1 MSRKYAAVPHFYF
14 EKKLII
20 IAKIVNLNT
29 NVMVTVRTKVEFNEA
44 LKQKPSVIHV
54 EGELAETIRKRTKI
68 KKIGK
73 GAGLALLIGGVV
85 LLPFTGG
92 ASVAS
97 IGAGAMALTVG
108 TVSVSVAELAILVG
122 GVIAVLGV
130 LKGAK
135 VKFNSDG
142 SVEIEP
148 KYKD

>member
-1 MSRKYAAVPHFYF
+1 
-14 EKKLII
+14 
-20 IAKIVNLNT
+20 
-29 NVMVTVRTKVEFNEA
+29 MVTVRTKVEFNEA